1 MRILDRYIGR
11 QILTGTL
18 TGVLLLTGVFVLGN
32 LFKQLDKILGQ
43 AELPLSIIGK
53 FVLYVMPG
61 SLVYT
66 IPWAFLT
73 AILLTFGRLS
83 ADNELISMRMGG
95 LSMMRICLPVFV
107 LAAALC
113 GFCYWANVSLS
124 PMAQTEI
131 KNMFYKEASRDPALL
146 FQAGRV
152 VDKMPGLLIYT
163 DQRNDREM
171 SHLYIYQKPTKEKKE
186 GSVMIAQKGR
196 VDLAEDKRHIAL
208 ELEGDVLFYQ
218 SNPDMGKKV
227 SFQPLRATKWT
238 YQIPLEDLI
247 AKATEEKTGM
257 KNNAEISAELASGIR
272 ANTGEVLTP
281 QRRSEYLTEIHK
293 RWNFSFGCLTFA
305 FIGIPLAIT
314 AQRRETSIGFA
325 VSMVTAVVYFFFFI
339 LADGQRTNP
348 SVYPHLLMWLP
359 NVIFLTIGIILF
371 VRLSRK

>member
-11 QILTGTL
+11 QIVTGTL

-73 AILLTFGRLS
+73 SVLLVFGRLS

-95 LSMMRICLPVFV
+95 LSMPRICLPVFV
-107 LAAALC
+107 IAAVLS
-113 GFCYWANVSLS
+113 GFCYWANVSLG
-124 PMAQTEI
+124 PMAQNEI
-131 KNMFYKEASRDPALL
+131 KNMFYKEASRDPILL
-146 FQAGRV
+146 FQPGRV

-163 DQRNDREM
+163 DQREDRDLH
-171 SHLYIYQKPTKEKKE
+171 HL
-186 GSVMIAQKGR
+186 
-196 VDLAEDKRHIAL
+196 
-208 ELEGDVLFYQ
+208 YQ
-218 SNPDMGKKV
+218 SNLKPDG
-227 SFQPLRATKWT
+227 SNAFQPLRATKWT

-247 AKATEEKTGM
+247 AKATEERTSM
-257 KNNAEISAELASGIR
+257 KNNEQIASELAAGVRSD
-272 ANTGEVLTP
+272 TGQELTP
-281 QRRSEYLTEIHK
+281 ERRSEYRTEIHK
-293 RWNFSFGCLTFA
+293 RWNFSFACLTFA

-325 VSMVTAVVYFFFFI
+325 VSMVTAVAYFFFFI
-339 LADGQRTNP
+339 LADGQKTHPR
-348 SVYPHLLMWLP
+348 SYPHLLMWLP
-359 NVIFLTIGIILF
+359 NILFLTAGILLF